1 VALRRLWQTH
11 DHYREITNP
20 QKPKHALP
28 MSAYSIA
35 IIEDEM
41 VIATT
46 IAQVLKELQYDV
58 VGKAG
63 SYSEAIALIERTAP
77 DLLLLDIRISGSRD
91 GIEVAKYVKE
101 HFNCAII
108 FLTANSDRA
117 TIDRVKETEPL
128 AYLVKPFQK
137 EDLHTAIEIAMLNH
151 QRNQPK
157 KKEEYIIFQAARQT
171 IKLKRHDILFI
182 QNSDNYVQLYLSD
195 GQRKILRAT
204 LKDTYSILPSE
215 HFVYINRSTIAN
227 VHHITHITTDNVWL
241 GPQSFDLSA
250 TMRKEVVKAWTK
262 EE

>member
-1 VALRRLWQTH
+1 MALRRLWQTLV
-11 DHYREITNP
+11 HYREITNP
-20 QKPKHALP
+20 QKPKRALSMP
-28 MSAYSIA
+28 AYSIA

-46 IAQVLKELQYDV
+46 IAQVLKELQYNV

-63 SYSEAIALIERTAP
+63 SYSEAIALIERTTP
-77 DLLLLDIRISGSRD
+77 DLLLLDIRINGSRD

-157 KKEEYIIFQAARQT
+157 QKEEYIIFQSGKQT
-171 IKLKRHDILFI
+171 IKLKQLDILFI
-182 QNSDNYVQLYLSD
+182 QNSDNYVQLYLRD

-204 LKDTYSILPSE
+204 LKDTYNLLPSE
-215 HFVYINRSTIAN
+215 HFVYVNRSTIVN
-227 VHHITHITTDNVWL
+227 VHHITHTTPERVSL
-241 GPQSFDLSA
+241 GAHTFDLSA
-250 TMRKEVVKAWTK
+250 SMRKEVVKAWTSDK
-262 EE
+262 